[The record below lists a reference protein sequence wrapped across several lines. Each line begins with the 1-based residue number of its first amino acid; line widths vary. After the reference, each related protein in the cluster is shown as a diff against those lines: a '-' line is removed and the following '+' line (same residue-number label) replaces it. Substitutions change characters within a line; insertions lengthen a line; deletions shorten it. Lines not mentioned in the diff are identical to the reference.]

1 MSAMIDVKVENAG
14 SDVIRRSQWQ
24 DLVGK
29 SLILDRC
36 HLIDTCRHSVNSERK
51 TSFLLV
57 LIFNLRIFIHHG
69 QFNFSICLHAAGPM
83 FRSFCLSQALAS

>member
-24 DLVGK
+24 DLVRK

-36 HLIDTCRHSVNSERK
+36 HLIDTCRYSVNSERK
-51 TSFLLV
+51 TFLLV

-69 QFNFSICLHAAGPM
+69 QFNSSICLNAAGPM
-83 FRSFCLSQALAS
+83 FCSFCLSQALAS